1 MNKRKLLGFMFD
13 KSATSLKMPL
23 AKAKFGFTLAEV
35 LITLGIIG
43 VVSAITIPTLM
54 SKYREKQTVARLTE
68 TYSILS
74 QAIRSVQD
82 DEGTPDEWNLS
93 GNYYQKD
100 DSEVIAQK
108 LLPAMKVALDCGT
121 APNDSC
127 FYSGAYKYLNGNGAG
142 RYGGDKIY
150 KIVLMN
156 GTSMAIAHWSDSER
170 IDFYVDTNGNRPPN
184 VIGRDMFCISW
195 FKNKGLYPLGAPST
209 GYENQCTKT
218 SSGWGC
224 PYWVLHNK
232 NLDYL
237 K

>member
-1 MNKRKLLGFMFD
+1 MSIKRL
-13 KSATSLKMPL
+13 
-23 AKAKFGFTLAEV
+23 FGFTLAEV

-43 VVSAITIPTLM
+43 VVAAITIPTLM
-54 SKYREKQTVARLTE
+54 SRYRDKQTVARLTE
-68 TYSILS
+68 TYSILL
-74 QAIRSVQD
+74 QAIRSVQE

-121 APNDSC
+121 AQNDSC
-127 FYSGAYKYLNGNGAG
+127 FYSGRYKYLNGNYAGA
-142 RYGGDKIY
+142 YGGNNIY

-184 VIGRDMFCISW
+184 VIGRDMFCIS
-195 FKNKGLYPLGAPST
+195 FKNKGLYPLGAPMS

>member
-1 MNKRKLLGFMFD
+1 MSIKRL
-13 KSATSLKMPL
+13 
-23 AKAKFGFTLAEV
+23 FGFTLAEV

-43 VVSAITIPTLM
+43 VVAAITIPTLM
-54 SKYREKQTVARLTE
+54 SKYRDKQTVARLTE
-68 TYSILS
+68 TYSILL
-74 QAIRSVQD
+74 QAIRSVQE
-82 DEGTPDEWNLS
+82 DEGTPDEWKLS

-121 APNDSC
+121 VQNDSC
-127 FYSGAYKYLNGNGAG
+127 FYSGRYKYLNGNYAGA
-142 RYGGDKIY
+142 YGGNNIY

-195 FKNKGLYPLGAPST
+195 FKNKGLYPLGAPMS

>member
-1 MNKRKLLGFMFD
+1 MSIKRL
-13 KSATSLKMPL
+13 
-23 AKAKFGFTLAEV
+23 FGFTLAEV

-43 VVSAITIPTLM
+43 VVAAITIPTLM
-54 SKYREKQTVARLTE
+54 SRYRDKQTVARLTE
-68 TYSILS
+68 TYSILL
-74 QAIRSVQD
+74 QAIRSVQE

-121 APNDSC
+121 AQNDSC
-127 FYSGAYKYLNGNGAG
+127 FYSGRYKYLNGNYAGA
-142 RYGGDKIY
+142 YGGNNIY

-156 GTSMAIAHWSDSER
+156 GTSIAHWSDSER

-195 FKNKGLYPLGAPST
+195 FKNKGLYPLGAPMS